1 MDLNKDRAVHSAEK
15 LFYKLLERPN
25 RPFGMTLLST
35 KDEWR
40 RARMGYIGAS
50 DAPTLCGLTDAWKT
64 AKMLFDEKTGT
75 AKNEKDDLSDN
86 ELVQMGVAEEPLVR
100 QLFAL
105 EHPEY
110 DVYDG
115 SLLMF
120 TSIRYPWMSCSLDA
134 VAIHRETGEIC
145 DLEIKCAPWSNKWA
159 GAFVPDN
166 YFVQLLWQLAVTG
179 FRFAHLRARLR
190 FGLDVASPVPQRAA
204 SERCYTIDSGLPEIM
219 DQTEIL
225 IEKGRKFNE
234 MIKCGRFFPHSIAI

>member
-1 MDLNKDRAVHSAEK
+1 MDLNKDRSVHTAEK
-15 LFYKLLERPN
+15 LFYKLLERHD
-25 RPFGMTLLST
+25 RPFGMMLLST

-64 AKMLFDEKTGT
+64 AKMLFDEKTG
-75 AKNEKDDLSDN
+75 KSKDEKDNLADN

-145 DLEIKCAPWSNKWA
+145 DLEIKCAPWSSKWA
-159 GAFVPDN
+159 GPFVPDN

-190 FGLDVASPVPQRAA
+190 FGEREVSHVPHRAA
-204 SERCYTIDSGLPEIM
+204 SERCYTIDSGLPEIK
-219 DQTEIL
+219 DQMEIL

-234 MIKCGRFFPHSIAI
+234 MIKCGRFFPNSIAI